1 MQKTNDRLYR
11 AAIYLRLSQE
21 DGDISVSDKNE
32 SNSISTQRD
41 LIHAYL
47 QKQPDIM
54 YVTEFCDDGYTG
66 TNFERPAFE
75 KMMTAVREKKVDCII
90 VKDLSRFGRDYIES
104 GKYIQKIFPMLG
116 VRFIAINDGY
126 DSADT
131 ENSTNDFVLPFKNLI
146 NDSYCRDI
154 SIKSR
159 TNLEVKRRNG
169 EFVNNFAVYG
179 YMRSPDDKHKLIV
192 DEEAAVVVRNIFN
205 WKQDGWNALQI
216 ANHLNKLHV
225 PSPMEYK
232 RKCGQNYRTGFK
244 TKTKAQWSAVAVLR
258 ILKNAVYTG
267 VLEQGKTTTPN
278 YKVKVRIY
286 KDESKWARVE
296 NAHEAIITPAQFE
309 LVQQVLEMDTCRAE
323 SNNEIYPF
331 SGMIYCAD
339 CQSPMLHRAA
349 TTSGK
354 KYHYYVCSGNKR
366 DKNSCTTHNIRC
378 DLVEAVVLATVQ
390 AHINLAIDID
400 DAMNQM
406 EALDWEQR
414 EVRKINAQ
422 ISAMELDVE
431 KHSRIKLELYEDL
444 KGGLISKEEY
454 RSFKEEYDLRIQS
467 IEQQISC
474 LASQRNAIEGGLTS
488 AQGWFAQ
495 FRQYENIEKLTRNT
509 IVSLIERVEVDD
521 NKDINVKFRHADQFA
536 AALEYL
542 ELQKQTQSKIT
553 TIKEADRYGKNIP
566 QTANSVAQSVSYCTD
581 KAL

>member
-1 MQKTNDRLYR
+1 MQKLNDKIYH

-47 QKQPDIM
+47 QKQADIL
-54 YVTEFCDDGYTG
+54 YETEFCDDGYTG
-66 TNFERPAFE
+66 TNFDRPGFND
-75 KMMTAVREKKVDCII
+75 MMKAVREKRVDCIV

-116 VRFIAINDGY
+116 IRFIAINDGY

-131 ENSTNDFVLPFKNLI
+131 GNQSNDFVLPFKNLI

-159 TNLEVKRRNG
+159 SNLEVKRRNG
-169 EFVNNFAVYG
+169 EFVNNFAVFG

-192 DEEAAVVVRNIFN
+192 DEEAAVIVRNIFN
-205 WKQDGWNALQI
+205 WKQEGWNAQQI
-216 ANHLNKLHV
+216 ANHLNKLHF

-232 RKCGQNYRTGFK
+232 KKCGQNFRTSFK
-244 TKTKAQWSAVAVLR
+244 TKTTAQWSAVAVLR
-258 ILKNAVYTG
+258 ILKNPVYTG

-278 YKVKVRIY
+278 YKVKTKVF

-309 LVQQVLEMDTCRAE
+309 LVQTVLGMDTCRAE
-323 SNNEIYPF
+323 NNDEIYPF

-349 TTSGK
+349 TSNGK
-354 KYHYYVCSGNKR
+354 KYHYYVCSGNKK
-366 DKNSCTTHNIRC
+366 DKNSCTTHNIKC
-378 DLVEAVVLATVQ
+378 DLVEDVVLATVQ
-390 AHINLAIDID
+390 AHISMAIDID
-400 DAMNQM
+400 NAMSQVDS
-406 EALDWEQR
+406 LDWEQR
-414 EVRKINAQ
+414 EVRKIDGQ
-422 ISAMELDVE
+422 IAAMELDVE
-431 KHSRIKLELYEDL
+431 KFSRIKLELYEDL

-454 RSFKEEYDLRIQS
+454 HSFKEDYDIRIQS
-467 IEQQISC
+467 IKQQISS
-474 LASQRNAIEGGLTS
+474 LVSQRNAIKGGLTS

-495 FRQYENIEKLTRNT
+495 FRKYENIEKLTRLA
-509 IVSLIERVEVDD
+509 IVSLIERVEIND
-521 NKDINVKFRHADQFA
+521 NKDIHVKFRHADQFA

-542 ELQKQTQSKIT
+542 EMRKRPQPKI
-553 TIKEADRYGKNIP
+553 IVMKEAGWNGKNIP
-566 QTANSVAQSVSYCTD
+566 QTAKNVAQSVVF
-581 KAL
+581 

>member
-1 MQKTNDRLYR
+1 MLKLNDKTYH

-41 LIHAYL
+41 LIQAFL
-47 QKQPDIM
+47 RKQADIL
-54 YVTEFCDDGYTG
+54 YETEFCDDGYTG
-66 TNFERPAFE
+66 TNFDRPGFTD
-75 KMMTAVREKKVDCII
+75 MMKAVREKRVDCII

-131 ENSTNDFVLPFKNLI
+131 ENQSNDFVLPFKNLI

-159 TNLEVKRRNG
+159 SNLEVKRRNG
-169 EFVNNFAVYG
+169 EFVGNFTVFG

-205 WKQDGWNALQI
+205 WKQEGWNAQQI
-216 ANHLNKLHV
+216 ANHLNKVHF

-232 RKCGQNYRTGFK
+232 KKCGHNYRTSFK
-244 TKTKAQWSAVAVLR
+244 TKTVAQWSAVAVLR
-258 ILKNAVYTG
+258 ILKNPVYTG

-278 YKVKVRIY
+278 YKVKTRIV

-309 LVQQVLEMDTCRAE
+309 LVQTVLGLDTCRAE
-323 SNNEIYPF
+323 GQDEIYPF

-339 CQSPMLHRAA
+339 CQSPMIHRTA
-349 TTSGK
+349 TASGK
-354 KYHYYVCSGNKR
+354 KYQYYMCSGNKR
-366 DKNSCTTHNIRC
+366 DKDSCTTHNIKC
-378 DLVEAVVLATVQ
+378 ELVEKVVLATVQ
-390 AHINLAIDID
+390 AHISMAIDID
-400 DAMNQM
+400 NAMKRV
-406 EALDWEQR
+406 EALDWEKR
-414 EVRKINAQ
+414 EIRKIDAQ

-431 KHSRIKLELYEDL
+431 KFNNIKMELYEDL
-444 KGGLISKEEY
+444 KSELITKEEY
-454 RSFKEEYDLRIQS
+454 HSFKNDYDIRIQS
-467 IEQQISC
+467 IRQQIAG
-474 LASQRNAIEGGLTS
+474 LVSQRNAVEGGLTS
-488 AQGWFAQ
+488 VQGWFAQ
-495 FRQYENIEKLTRNT
+495 FRKYENIEKLTRLT
-509 IVSLIERVEVDD
+509 IVSLIERVEINE
-521 NKDINVKFRHADQFA
+521 NKDIHVKFRHADQFN

-542 ELQKQTQSKIT
+542 QMQRTPQGEIILM
-553 TIKEADRYGKNIP
+553 KEAGWNGKNIP
-566 QTANSVAQSVSYCTD
+566 QTAKPVAQSAV
-581 KAL
+581 L

>member
-1 MQKTNDRLYR
+1 MLKLNDKTYH

-41 LIHAYL
+41 LIQAFL
-47 QKQPDIM
+47 RKQADIL
-54 YVTEFCDDGYTG
+54 YETEFCDDGYTG
-66 TNFERPAFE
+66 TNFDRPGFTD
-75 KMMTAVREKKVDCII
+75 MMKAVREKRVDCII

-131 ENSTNDFVLPFKNLI
+131 ENQSNDFVLPFKNLI

-159 TNLEVKRRNG
+159 SNLDVKRRNG
-169 EFVNNFAVYG
+169 EFVGNFAVFG

-205 WKQDGWNALQI
+205 WKQEGWNAQQI
-216 ANHLNKLHV
+216 ANHLNKLHF

-232 RKCGQNYRTGFK
+232 RKCGHNYRTSFK
-244 TKTKAQWSAVAVLR
+244 TKTVAQWSAVAVLR
-258 ILKNAVYTG
+258 ILKNPVYTG

-278 YKVKVRIY
+278 YKVKTRIV

-309 LVQQVLEMDTCRAE
+309 LVQTVLGIDTCRAE
-323 SNNEIYPF
+323 GQDEIYPF

-339 CQSPMLHRAA
+339 CQSPMIHRTA
-349 TTSGK
+349 TAGGK
-354 KYHYYVCSGNKR
+354 KYQYYMCSGNKR
-366 DKNSCTTHNIRC
+366 DKDSCTTHNIKC
-378 DLVEAVVLATVQ
+378 ELVEKVVLATVQ
-390 AHINLAIDID
+390 AHISMAIDID
-400 DAMNQM
+400 NAMKRV
-406 EALDWEQR
+406 EALDWEKR
-414 EVRKINAQ
+414 EIRKIDAQ

-431 KHSRIKLELYEDL
+431 KFNNIKMELYEDL
-444 KGGLISKEEY
+444 KSDLITKEEY
-454 RSFKEEYDLRIQS
+454 HSFKNDYDIRIQS
-467 IEQQISC
+467 IRQQIAG
-474 LASQRNAIEGGLTS
+474 LVSQRNAVEGGLTS
-488 AQGWFAQ
+488 VQGWFAQ
-495 FRQYENIEKLTRNT
+495 FRKYENIEKLTRLT
-509 IVSLIERVEVDD
+509 IVSLIERVEINE
-521 NKDINVKFRHADQFA
+521 NKDIHVKFRHTDQFT

-542 ELQKQTQSKIT
+542 QMQRTPQGEIILM
-553 TIKEADRYGKNIP
+553 KEAGWNGKNIP
-566 QTANSVAQSVSYCTD
+566 QTAKPAAQSVV
-581 KAL
+581 L

>member
-1 MQKTNDRLYR
+1 MQKLNDKIYH

-47 QKQPDIM
+47 QKQADIL
-54 YVTEFCDDGYTG
+54 YETEFCDDGYTG
-66 TNFERPAFE
+66 TNFDRPGFND
-75 KMMTAVREKKVDCII
+75 MMKAVREKRVDCIV

-116 VRFIAINDGY
+116 IRFIAINDGY

-131 ENSTNDFVLPFKNLI
+131 GNQSNDFVLPFKNLI

-159 TNLEVKRRNG
+159 SNLEVKRRNG
-169 EFVNNFAVYG
+169 EFVNNFAVFG

-192 DEEAAVVVRNIFN
+192 DEEAAVIVRNIFN
-205 WKQDGWNALQI
+205 WKQEGWNAQQI
-216 ANHLNKLHV
+216 ANHLNKLHF

-232 RKCGQNYRTGFK
+232 KKCGQNFRTSFK
-244 TKTKAQWSAVAVLR
+244 TKTTAEWSAVAVLR
-258 ILKNAVYTG
+258 ILKNPVYTG

-278 YKVKVRIY
+278 YKVKTKVV

-309 LVQQVLEMDTCRAE
+309 LVQVVLGMDTCRAE
-323 SNNEIYPF
+323 NNEEIYPF
-331 SGMIYCAD
+331 SGMIYCAE

-349 TTSGK
+349 TSNGK

-366 DKNSCTTHNIRC
+366 DKNSCTTHNIKC
-378 DLVEAVVLATVQ
+378 DLVEDVVLATVQ
-390 AHINLAIDID
+390 AHISMAIDID
-400 DAMNQM
+400 NAMSQVDS
-406 EALDWEQR
+406 LDWEQR
-414 EVRKINAQ
+414 EVRKIDGQ
-422 ISAMELDVE
+422 IAAMELDVE
-431 KHSRIKLELYEDL
+431 KFSRIKLELYEDL

-454 RSFKEEYDLRIQS
+454 HSFKEDYDIRIQS
-467 IEQQISC
+467 IKQQISN
-474 LASQRNAIEGGLTS
+474 LVSQRNAIKGGLTS

-495 FRQYENIEKLTRNT
+495 FRKYENIEKLTRLA
-509 IVSLIERVEVDD
+509 IVSLIERVEIND
-521 NKDINVKFRHADQFA
+521 NKDIHVKFRHADQFA

-542 ELQKQTQSKIT
+542 EMRKRPQPKI
-553 TIKEADRYGKNIP
+553 IVMKEAGWNGKNIP
-566 QTANSVAQSVSYCTD
+566 QTAKTVAQSVVF
-581 KAL
+581 

>member
-1 MQKTNDRLYR
+1 MQKLNDKIYH

-47 QKQPDIM
+47 QKQADIL
-54 YVTEFCDDGYTG
+54 YETEFCDDGYTG
-66 TNFERPAFE
+66 TNFDRPGFND
-75 KMMTAVREKKVDCII
+75 MMKAVREKRVDCIV

-116 VRFIAINDGY
+116 IRFIAINDGY

-131 ENSTNDFVLPFKNLI
+131 GNQSNDFVLPFKNLI

-159 TNLEVKRRNG
+159 SNLEVKRRNG
-169 EFVNNFAVYG
+169 EFVNNFAVFG

-192 DEEAAVVVRNIFN
+192 DEEAAVIVRNIFN
-205 WKQDGWNALQI
+205 WKQEGWNAQQI
-216 ANHLNKLHV
+216 ANHLNKLHF

-232 RKCGQNYRTGFK
+232 KKCGQNFRTSFK
-244 TKTKAQWSAVAVLR
+244 TKTTAEWSAVAVLR
-258 ILKNAVYTG
+258 ILKNPVYTG

-278 YKVKVRIY
+278 YKVKTKVV

-309 LVQQVLEMDTCRAE
+309 LVQTVLGMDTCRAE
-323 SNNEIYPF
+323 NNDEIYPF

-349 TTSGK
+349 TSGGK
-354 KYHYYVCSGNKR
+354 KYHYYVCSGNKK
-366 DKNSCTTHNIRC
+366 DKKSCTTHNIKC
-378 DLVEAVVLATVQ
+378 DLVEDVVLATVQ
-390 AHINLAIDID
+390 AHISMAIDID
-400 DAMNQM
+400 NAMSQVDS
-406 EALDWEQR
+406 LDWEQR

-431 KHSRIKLELYEDL
+431 KFSRIKLELYEDL

-454 RSFKEEYDLRIQS
+454 HSFKEDYDIRIQS
-467 IEQQISC
+467 IKQQISN
-474 LASQRNAIEGGLTS
+474 LVSQRNAIQGGLTS

-495 FRQYENIEKLTRNT
+495 FRKYENIEKLTRLA
-509 IVSLIERVEVDD
+509 IVSLIERVEIND
-521 NKDINVKFRHADQFA
+521 NKDIHVKFRHADQFA

-542 ELQKQTQSKIT
+542 EMRKRPQPKI
-553 TIKEADRYGKNIP
+553 IVMKEAGWNGKNIP
-566 QTANSVAQSVSYCTD
+566 QTAKNVAQSVIF
-581 KAL
+581 

>member
-1 MQKTNDRLYR
+1 MINLHNKTYH

-47 QKQPDIM
+47 QKQPDIE

-66 TNFERPAFE
+66 TNFDRPGFE
-75 KMMTAVREKKVDCII
+75 KMMAAVRQKEIDCIV

-116 VRFIAINDGY
+116 IRFIAINDHY

-131 ENSTNDFVLPFKNLI
+131 ENRSNDFVLPFKNLI

-169 EFVNNFAVYG
+169 EFVGNFAVYG
-179 YMRSPDDKHKLIV
+179 YMRSPDDRHKLIV
-192 DEEAAVVVRNIFN
+192 DEEAATIVRNIFN
-205 WKQDGWNALQI
+205 WKQEGWNAQQI

-232 RKCGQNYRTGFK
+232 KKCGQNFRTSFK
-244 TKTKAQWSAVAVLR
+244 TKTTAEWSAVAILR

-278 YKVKVRIY
+278 YKVKVRVY
-286 KDESKWARVE
+286 KDEAKWARVE
-296 NAHEAIITPAQFE
+296 NTHEAIITPAQFE
-309 LVQQVLEMDTCRAE
+309 LVQTVLGMDTCRAE
-323 SNNEIYPF
+323 NNDEIYPF

-339 CQSPMLHRAA
+339 CQNPMVHRTA
-349 TTSGK
+349 TSAGK

-366 DKNSCTTHNIRC
+366 DKNSCTTHNIKC
-378 DLVEAVVLATVQ
+378 DLVEEVVLATVQ
-390 AHINLAIDID
+390 AHINMAIDID
-400 DAMNQM
+400 NAMNQVD
-406 EALDWEQR
+406 ALDWEQR
-414 EVRKINAQ
+414 ELRKLGSQ
-422 ISAMELDVE
+422 IAALELDVE
-431 KHSRIKLELYEDL
+431 KYSRIKLELYEDL
-444 KGGLISKEEY
+444 KGGLIDKDEY
-454 RSFKEEYDLRIQS
+454 HSFKEDYDARIDS
-467 IEQQISC
+467 IKRQVSN
-474 LASQRNAIEGGLTS
+474 LVGQRNAINSGMTT

-495 FRQYENIEKLTRNT
+495 FRQYENIERLTRIA
-509 IVSLIERVEVDD
+509 IVSLIERVEIND
-521 NKDINVKFRHADQFA
+521 NKDIHVKFRHADQFA
-536 AALEYL
+536 AALDYL
-542 ELQKQTQSKIT
+542 AMRNKPQL
-553 TIKEADRYGKNIP
+553 TIISTKEAGWNGKNIP
-566 QTANSVAQSVSYCTD
+566 QTANTVAQSVSI
-581 KAL
+581 

>member
-1 MQKTNDRLYR
+1 MQKLNDKIYH

-47 QKQPDIM
+47 QKQADIL
-54 YVTEFCDDGYTG
+54 YETEFCDDGYTG
-66 TNFERPAFE
+66 TNFDRPGFND
-75 KMMTAVREKKVDCII
+75 MMKAVREKRVDCIV

-116 VRFIAINDGY
+116 IRFIAINDGY

-131 ENSTNDFVLPFKNLI
+131 ENQSNDFVLPFKNLI

-159 TNLEVKRRNG
+159 SNLEVKRRNG
-169 EFVNNFAVYG
+169 EFVNNFAVFG
-179 YMRSPDDKHKLIV
+179 YMRSPDDKHKLII
-192 DEEAAVVVRNIFN
+192 DEEAAVIVRNIFN
-205 WKQDGWNALQI
+205 WKQEGWNAQQI
-216 ANHLNKLHV
+216 ANHLNKLHF

-232 RKCGQNYRTGFK
+232 KKCGQNFRTSFK
-244 TKTKAQWSAVAVLR
+244 TKTTAEWSAVAVLR
-258 ILKNAVYTG
+258 ILKNPVYTG

-278 YKVKVRIY
+278 YKVKTKVV

-309 LVQQVLEMDTCRAE
+309 LVQTVLGMDTCRAE
-323 SNNEIYPF
+323 NNDEIYPF

-349 TTSGK
+349 TSNGK
-354 KYHYYVCSGNKR
+354 KYHYYVCSGNKK
-366 DKNSCTTHNIRC
+366 DKNSCTTHNIKC
-378 DLVEAVVLATVQ
+378 DLVEDVVLATVQ
-390 AHINLAIDID
+390 AHISMAIDID
-400 DAMNQM
+400 NAMSQVDS
-406 EALDWEQR
+406 LDWEQR
-414 EVRKINAQ
+414 EVRKIDGQ
-422 ISAMELDVE
+422 IAAMELDVE
-431 KHSRIKLELYEDL
+431 KFSRIKLELYEDL

-454 RSFKEEYDLRIQS
+454 HSFKEDYDIRIQS
-467 IEQQISC
+467 IKQQISS
-474 LASQRNAIEGGLTS
+474 LVSQRNAIKGGLTS

-495 FRQYENIEKLTRNT
+495 FRKYENIEKLTRLA
-509 IVSLIERVEVDD
+509 IVSLIERVEIND
-521 NKDINVKFRHADQFA
+521 NKDIHVKFRHADQFA

-542 ELQKQTQSKIT
+542 EMRKRPQPKI
-553 TIKEADRYGKNIP
+553 IVMKEAGWNGKNIP
-566 QTANSVAQSVSYCTD
+566 QTAKTVAQSVVF
-581 KAL
+581 

>member
-1 MQKTNDRLYR
+1 MLKLNDKTYH

-41 LIHAYL
+41 LIQAFL
-47 QKQPDIM
+47 RKQADIL
-54 YVTEFCDDGYTG
+54 YEAEFCDDGYTG
-66 TNFERPAFE
+66 TNFDRPGFTD
-75 KMMTAVREKKVDCII
+75 MMKAVREKRVDCII

-131 ENSTNDFVLPFKNLI
+131 ENQSNDFVLPFKNLI

-159 TNLEVKRRNG
+159 SNLEVKRRNG
-169 EFVNNFAVYG
+169 EFVGNFTVFG

-205 WKQDGWNALQI
+205 WKQEGWNAQQI
-216 ANHLNKLHV
+216 ANHLNKLHF

-232 RKCGQNYRTGFK
+232 RKCGHNYRTSFK
-244 TKTKAQWSAVAVLR
+244 TKTVAQWSAVAVLR
-258 ILKNAVYTG
+258 ILKNPVYTG

-278 YKVKVRIY
+278 YKVKTRIV

-309 LVQQVLEMDTCRAE
+309 LVQTVLGLDTCRAE
-323 SNNEIYPF
+323 GQDEIYPF

-339 CQSPMLHRAA
+339 CQSPMIHRTA
-349 TTSGK
+349 TSGGK
-354 KYHYYVCSGNKR
+354 KYQYYMCSGNKR
-366 DKNSCTTHNIRC
+366 TKDSCTTHNIKC
-378 DLVEAVVLATVQ
+378 ELVEKVVLATVQ
-390 AHINLAIDID
+390 AHISMAIDID
-400 DAMNQM
+400 NAMKRV
-406 EALDWEQR
+406 EALDWEKR
-414 EVRKINAQ
+414 EIRKIDAQ

-431 KHSRIKLELYEDL
+431 KFNNIKMELYEDL
-444 KGGLISKEEY
+444 KSDLITKDEY
-454 RSFKEEYDLRIQS
+454 HSFKNDYDIRIQS
-467 IEQQISC
+467 IRQQIAG
-474 LASQRNAIEGGLTS
+474 LVSQRNAVEGGLTS
-488 AQGWFAQ
+488 VQGWFAQ
-495 FRQYENIEKLTRNT
+495 FRKYENIEKLTRLT
-509 IVSLIERVEVDD
+509 IVSLIERVEINE
-521 NKDINVKFRHADQFA
+521 NKDIHVKFRHADQFT

-542 ELQKQTQSKIT
+542 QMQRTPQGEIILM
-553 TIKEADRYGKNIP
+553 KEAGWNGKNIP
-566 QTANSVAQSVSYCTD
+566 QTAKPVAQSVV
-581 KAL
+581 L

>member
-1 MQKTNDRLYR
+1 MQKLNDKIYH

-41 LIHAYL
+41 LIHAFM
-47 QKQPDIM
+47 QKQPDIL
-54 YVTEFCDDGYTG
+54 YETEFCDDGYTG
-66 TNFERPAFE
+66 TNFDRPGFNN
-75 KMMTAVREKKVDCII
+75 MMTAVREKRVDCII

-116 VRFIAINDGY
+116 IRFIAINDGY

-131 ENSTNDFVLPFKNLI
+131 GNGSNDFVLPFKNLI

-169 EFVNNFAVYG
+169 EFVSNFAVYG
-179 YMRSPDDKHKLIV
+179 YMRSPDDKHKLVV
-192 DEEAAVVVRNIFN
+192 DEEAAATVRNIFN
-205 WKQDGWNALQI
+205 WKQEGWNAQQI
-216 ANHLNKLHV
+216 ANHLNKLHI

-232 RKCGQNYRTGFK
+232 KKCGQNFRTSFK
-244 TKTKAQWSAVAVLR
+244 TKTTAQWSAVAVLR

-278 YKVKVRIY
+278 YKVKTRFV

-296 NAHEAIITPAQFE
+296 NAHEAIISPAQFE
-309 LVQQVLEMDTCRAE
+309 LVQTILGMDTCRAE
-323 SNNEIYPF
+323 NNDEIYPF

-339 CQSPMLHRAA
+339 CQSPLVHRAA
-349 TTSGK
+349 TSNGK

-366 DKNSCTTHNIRC
+366 DKNSCTTHNIKC
-378 DLVEAVVLATVQ
+378 DLVEEVVLATVQ
-390 AHINLAIDID
+390 AHISMAIDID
-400 DAMNQM
+400 NAMSQVNS
-406 EALDWEQR
+406 LDWEQR

-422 ISAMELDVE
+422 LAALELDIE
-431 KHSRIKLELYEDL
+431 KFSRIKMELYEDL
-444 KGGLISKEEY
+444 KSGLITKDEY
-454 RSFKEEYDLRIQS
+454 HSFKEDYDARIENIKLQVS
-467 IEQQISC
+467 NLISR
-474 LASQRNAIEGGLTS
+474 RNAIQGGLTS

-495 FRQYENIEKLTRNT
+495 FRKYENIDKLTRNT
-509 IVSLIERVEVDD
+509 IVSLIERVEIND
-521 NKDINVKFRHADQFA
+521 NKDIHVKFRHADQFA

-542 ELQKQTQSKIT
+542 EMQKKPQLTIIS
-553 TIKEADRYGKNIP
+553 IKEAGWNGKNIP
-566 QTANSVAQSVSYCTD
+566 QTAKTVAQSVV
-581 KAL
+581 L

>member
-1 MQKTNDRLYR
+1 MQKLNDKIYH

-47 QKQPDIM
+47 QKQADIL
-54 YVTEFCDDGYTG
+54 YETEFCDDGYTG
-66 TNFERPAFE
+66 TNFDRPGFND
-75 KMMTAVREKKVDCII
+75 MMKAVREKRVDCIV

-116 VRFIAINDGY
+116 IRFIAINDGY

-131 ENSTNDFVLPFKNLI
+131 GNQSNDFVLPFKNLI

-159 TNLEVKRRNG
+159 SNLEVKRRNG
-169 EFVNNFAVYG
+169 EFVNNFAVFG

-192 DEEAAVVVRNIFN
+192 DEEAAVIVRNIFN
-205 WKQDGWNALQI
+205 WKQEGWNAQQI
-216 ANHLNKLHV
+216 ANHLNKLHF

-232 RKCGQNYRTGFK
+232 KKCGQNFRTSFK
-244 TKTKAQWSAVAVLR
+244 TKTTAQWSAVAVLR
-258 ILKNAVYTG
+258 ILKNPVYTG

-278 YKVKVRIY
+278 YKVKTKVV

-309 LVQQVLEMDTCRAE
+309 LVQTVLGMDTCRAE
-323 SNNEIYPF
+323 NNDEIYPF
-331 SGMIYCAD
+331 SGMIYCAE

-349 TTSGK
+349 TSNGK

-366 DKNSCTTHNIRC
+366 DKNSCTTHNIKC
-378 DLVEAVVLATVQ
+378 DLVEDVVLATVQ
-390 AHINLAIDID
+390 AHISMAIDID
-400 DAMNQM
+400 NAMSQVDS
-406 EALDWEQR
+406 LDWEQR

-431 KHSRIKLELYEDL
+431 KFSRIKLELYEDL

-454 RSFKEEYDLRIQS
+454 YSFKEDYDVRINS
-467 IEQQISC
+467 IKQQISN
-474 LASQRNAIEGGLTS
+474 LVSQRNAIEGGLTS

-495 FRQYENIEKLTRNT
+495 FRKYENIEKLTRLA
-509 IVSLIERVEVDD
+509 IVSLIERVEIND
-521 NKDINVKFRHADQFA
+521 NKDIHVKFRHADQFA

-542 ELQKQTQSKIT
+542 EMRKRPQPKI
-553 TIKEADRYGKNIP
+553 IVMKEAGWNGKNIP
-566 QTANSVAQSVSYCTD
+566 QTAKNVAQSVIF
-581 KAL
+581 

>member
-1 MQKTNDRLYR
+1 MQKLNDKIYH

-47 QKQPDIM
+47 QKQADIL
-54 YVTEFCDDGYTG
+54 YETEFCDDGYTG
-66 TNFERPAFE
+66 TNFDRPGFND
-75 KMMTAVREKKVDCII
+75 MMKAVREKRVDCIV

-116 VRFIAINDGY
+116 IRFIAINDGY

-131 ENSTNDFVLPFKNLI
+131 GNQSNDFVLPFKNLI

-159 TNLEVKRRNG
+159 SNLEVKRRNG
-169 EFVNNFAVYG
+169 EFVNNFAVFG
-179 YMRSPDDKHKLIV
+179 YMRSPDDKHKLII
-192 DEEAAVVVRNIFN
+192 DEEAAVIVRNIFN
-205 WKQDGWNALQI
+205 WKQEGWNAQQI
-216 ANHLNKLHV
+216 ANHLNKLHF

-232 RKCGQNYRTGFK
+232 KKCGQNFRTSFK
-244 TKTKAQWSAVAVLR
+244 TKTTAEWSAVAVLR
-258 ILKNAVYTG
+258 ILKNPVYTG

-278 YKVKVRIY
+278 YKVKTKVV

-309 LVQQVLEMDTCRAE
+309 LVQTVLGMDTCRAE
-323 SNNEIYPF
+323 NNDEIYPF
-331 SGMIYCAD
+331 SGMIYCAE

-349 TTSGK
+349 TSNGK

-366 DKNSCTTHNIRC
+366 DKNSCTTHNIKC
-378 DLVEAVVLATVQ
+378 DLVEDVVLATVQ
-390 AHINLAIDID
+390 AHISMAIDID
-400 DAMNQM
+400 NAMSQVDS
-406 EALDWEQR
+406 LDWEQR

-431 KHSRIKLELYEDL
+431 KFSRIKLELYEDL

-454 RSFKEEYDLRIQS
+454 YSFKEDYDVRINS
-467 IEQQISC
+467 IKQQISN
-474 LASQRNAIEGGLTS
+474 LVSQRNAIEGGLTS

-495 FRQYENIEKLTRNT
+495 FRKYENIEKLTRLA
-509 IVSLIERVEVDD
+509 IVSLIERVEIND
-521 NKDINVKFRHADQFA
+521 NKDIHVKFRHADQFA

-542 ELQKQTQSKIT
+542 EMRKRPQPKI
-553 TIKEADRYGKNIP
+553 IVMKEAGWNGKNIP
-566 QTANSVAQSVSYCTD
+566 QTAKNVAQSVIF
-581 KAL
+581 

>member
-1 MQKTNDRLYR
+1 MLKLNDKTYH

-41 LIHAYL
+41 LIQAFL
-47 QKQPDIM
+47 RKQADIL
-54 YVTEFCDDGYTG
+54 YETEFCDDGYTG
-66 TNFERPAFE
+66 TNFDRPGFTD
-75 KMMTAVREKKVDCII
+75 MMKAVREKRVDCII

-131 ENSTNDFVLPFKNLI
+131 ENQSNDFVLPFKNLI

-159 TNLEVKRRNG
+159 SNLEVKRRNG
-169 EFVNNFAVYG
+169 EFVGNFTVFG

-205 WKQDGWNALQI
+205 WKQEGWNAQQI
-216 ANHLNKLHV
+216 ANHLNKLHF

-232 RKCGQNYRTGFK
+232 RKCGHNYRTSFK
-244 TKTKAQWSAVAVLR
+244 TKTVAQWSAVAVLR
-258 ILKNAVYTG
+258 ILKNPVYTG

-278 YKVKVRIY
+278 YKVKTRIV

-309 LVQQVLEMDTCRAE
+309 LVQTVLGLDTCRAE
-323 SNNEIYPF
+323 GQDEIYPF

-339 CQSPMLHRAA
+339 CQSPMIHRTA
-349 TTSGK
+349 TSSGK
-354 KYHYYVCSGNKR
+354 KYQYYMCSGNKR
-366 DKNSCTTHNIRC
+366 DKDSCTTHNIKC
-378 DLVEAVVLATVQ
+378 ELVEKVVLATVQ
-390 AHINLAIDID
+390 AHISMAIDID
-400 DAMNQM
+400 NAMKRV
-406 EALDWEQR
+406 EALDWEKR
-414 EVRKINAQ
+414 EIRKIDAQ

-431 KHSRIKLELYEDL
+431 KFNNIKMELYEDL
-444 KGGLISKEEY
+444 KSDLITKDEY
-454 RSFKEEYDLRIQS
+454 HSFKNDYDIRIQS
-467 IEQQISC
+467 IRQQIAG
-474 LASQRNAIEGGLTS
+474 LVSQRNAVEGGLTS
-488 AQGWFAQ
+488 VQGWFAQ
-495 FRQYENIEKLTRNT
+495 FRKYENIEKLTRLT
-509 IVSLIERVEVDD
+509 IVSLIERVEINE
-521 NKDINVKFRHADQFA
+521 NKDIHVKFRHADQFT

-542 ELQKQTQSKIT
+542 QMQRTPQGEIILM
-553 TIKEADRYGKNIP
+553 KEAGWNGKNIP
-566 QTANSVAQSVSYCTD
+566 QTAKPVAQSVV
-581 KAL
+581 L

>member
-1 MQKTNDRLYR
+1 MLKLNDKTYH

-41 LIHAYL
+41 LIQAFL
-47 QKQPDIM
+47 RKQADIL
-54 YVTEFCDDGYTG
+54 YETEFCDDGYTG
-66 TNFERPAFE
+66 TNFDRPGFTD
-75 KMMTAVREKKVDCII
+75 MMKAVREKRVDCII

-131 ENSTNDFVLPFKNLI
+131 ENQSNDFVLPFKNLI

-159 TNLEVKRRNG
+159 SNLEVKRRNG
-169 EFVNNFAVYG
+169 EFVGNFTVFG

-205 WKQDGWNALQI
+205 WKQEGWNAQQI
-216 ANHLNKLHV
+216 ANHLNKLHF

-232 RKCGQNYRTGFK
+232 RKCGHNYRTSFK
-244 TKTKAQWSAVAVLR
+244 TKTVAQWSAVAVLR
-258 ILKNAVYTG
+258 ILKNPVYTG

-278 YKVKVRIY
+278 YKVKTRIV

-309 LVQQVLEMDTCRAE
+309 LVQTVLGLDTCRAE
-323 SNNEIYPF
+323 GQDEIYPF

-339 CQSPMLHRAA
+339 CQSPMIHRTA
-349 TTSGK
+349 TSSGK
-354 KYHYYVCSGNKR
+354 KYQYYMCSGNKR
-366 DKNSCTTHNIRC
+366 DKDSCTTHNIKC
-378 DLVEAVVLATVQ
+378 ELVEKVVLATVQ
-390 AHINLAIDID
+390 AHISMAIDID
-400 DAMNQM
+400 NAMKRV
-406 EALDWEQR
+406 EALDWEKR
-414 EVRKINAQ
+414 EIRKIDAQ

-431 KHSRIKLELYEDL
+431 KFNNIKMELYEDL
-444 KGGLISKEEY
+444 KSDLITKDEY
-454 RSFKEEYDLRIQS
+454 HSFKNDYDIRIQS
-467 IEQQISC
+467 IRQQIAG
-474 LASQRNAIEGGLTS
+474 LVSQRNAVEGGLTS
-488 AQGWFAQ
+488 VQGWFAQ
-495 FRQYENIEKLTRNT
+495 FRKYENIEKLTRLT
-509 IVSLIERVEVDD
+509 IVSLLERVEINE
-521 NKDINVKFRHADQFA
+521 NKDIHVKFRHADQFT

-542 ELQKQTQSKIT
+542 QMQRTPQGEIILM
-553 TIKEADRYGKNIP
+553 KEAGWNGKNIP
-566 QTANSVAQSVSYCTD
+566 QTAKPVAQSVVH
-581 KAL
+581 

>member
-1 MQKTNDRLYR
+1 MQKLNDKIYH

-47 QKQPDIM
+47 QKQADIL
-54 YVTEFCDDGYTG
+54 YETEFCDDGYTG
-66 TNFERPAFE
+66 TNFDRPGFND
-75 KMMTAVREKKVDCII
+75 MMKAVREKRVDCIV

-116 VRFIAINDGY
+116 IRFIAINDGY

-131 ENSTNDFVLPFKNLI
+131 GNQSNDFVLPFKNLI

-159 TNLEVKRRNG
+159 SNLEVKRRNG
-169 EFVNNFAVYG
+169 EFVNNFAVFG

-192 DEEAAVVVRNIFN
+192 DEEAAVIVRNIFN
-205 WKQDGWNALQI
+205 WKQEGWNAQQI
-216 ANHLNKLHV
+216 ANHLNKLHF

-232 RKCGQNYRTGFK
+232 KKCGQNFRTSFK
-244 TKTKAQWSAVAVLR
+244 TKTTAEWSAVAVLR
-258 ILKNAVYTG
+258 ILKNPVYTG

-278 YKVKVRIY
+278 YKVKTKVV

-309 LVQQVLEMDTCRAE
+309 LVQTVLGMDTCRAE
-323 SNNEIYPF
+323 NNDEIYPF
-331 SGMIYCAD
+331 SGMIYCAE

-349 TTSGK
+349 TSNGK

-366 DKNSCTTHNIRC
+366 DKNSCTTHNIKC
-378 DLVEAVVLATVQ
+378 DLVEDVVLATVQ
-390 AHINLAIDID
+390 AHISMAIDID
-400 DAMNQM
+400 NAMSQVDS
-406 EALDWEQR
+406 LDWEQR

-431 KHSRIKLELYEDL
+431 KFSRIKLELYEDL

-454 RSFKEEYDLRIQS
+454 YSFKEDYDVRINS
-467 IEQQISC
+467 IKQQISN
-474 LASQRNAIEGGLTS
+474 LVSQHNAIEGGLTS

-495 FRQYENIEKLTRNT
+495 FRKYENIEKLTRLA
-509 IVSLIERVEVDD
+509 IVSLIERVEIND
-521 NKDINVKFRHADQFA
+521 NKDIHVKFRHADQFA

-542 ELQKQTQSKIT
+542 EMRKRPQPKI
-553 TIKEADRYGKNIP
+553 IVMKEAGWNGKNIP
-566 QTANSVAQSVSYCTD
+566 QTAKNVAQSVIF
-581 KAL
+581 

>member
-1 MQKTNDRLYR
+1 MQKLNDKTYH

-47 QKQPDIM
+47 QKQPDIE

-66 TNFERPAFE
+66 TNFDRPGFE
-75 KMMTAVREKKVDCII
+75 KMMSAVRQKEIDCIV

-116 VRFIAINDGY
+116 IRFIAINDHY

-131 ENSTNDFVLPFKNLI
+131 ENRSNDFVLPFKNLI

-169 EFVNNFAVYG
+169 EFVGNFAVYG
-179 YMRSPDDKHKLIV
+179 YMRSPDDRHKLIV
-192 DEEAAVVVRNIFN
+192 DEEAAAIVRNIFN
-205 WKQDGWNALQI
+205 WKQEGWNAQQI

-232 RKCGQNYRTGFK
+232 KKCGQNFRTSFK
-244 TKTKAQWSAVAVLR
+244 TKTTAEWSAVAILR

-278 YKVKVRIY
+278 YKVKVRVY
-286 KDESKWARVE
+286 KDEAKWARVE

-309 LVQQVLEMDTCRAE
+309 LVQTVLGMDTCRAE
-323 SNNEIYPF
+323 NNEEIYPF

-339 CQSPMLHRAA
+339 CQSPMVHRTA
-349 TTSGK
+349 TSAGK

-366 DKNSCTTHNIRC
+366 DKNSCTTHNIKC
-378 DLVEAVVLATVQ
+378 DLVEEVVLATVQ
-390 AHINLAIDID
+390 AHINMAIDID
-400 DAMNQM
+400 NAMSQVD
-406 EALDWEQR
+406 ALDWEQR
-414 EVRKINAQ
+414 ELRKINGQ
-422 ISAMELDVE
+422 IAALELDVE
-431 KHSRIKLELYEDL
+431 KYSRIKLELYEDL
-444 KGGLISKEEY
+444 KGGLIDKNEY
-454 RSFKEEYDLRIQS
+454 HSFKEDYDARIESVKWQVS
-467 IEQQISC
+467 D
-474 LASQRNAIEGGLTS
+474 LVGQRNAINNGMTS

-495 FRQYENIEKLTRNT
+495 FRQYENIEKLTRIA
-509 IVSLIERVEVDD
+509 IVSLIERVEIND
-521 NKDINVKFRHADQFA
+521 NKDIHVKFRHADQFA

-542 ELQKQTQSKIT
+542 SMRRKPQL
-553 TIKEADRYGKNIP
+553 TILTMKEADWNGKNIS
-566 QTANSVAQSVSYCTD
+566 QTANAIAQSV
-581 KAL
+581 

>member
-1 MQKTNDRLYR
+1 MLKLNDKTYH

-41 LIHAYL
+41 LIQAFIR
-47 QKQPDIM
+47 KQADIL
-54 YVTEFCDDGYTG
+54 YETEFCDDGYTG
-66 TNFERPAFE
+66 TNFDRPGFTD
-75 KMMTAVREKKVDCII
+75 MMKAVREKRVDCII

-131 ENSTNDFVLPFKNLI
+131 ENQSNDFVLPFKNLI

-159 TNLEVKRRNG
+159 SNLDVKRRNG
-169 EFVNNFAVYG
+169 EFVGNFAVFG

-205 WKQDGWNALQI
+205 WKQEGWNAQQI
-216 ANHLNKLHV
+216 ANHLNKLHF

-232 RKCGQNYRTGFK
+232 RKCGHNYRTSFK
-244 TKTKAQWSAVAVLR
+244 TKTVAQWSAVAVLR
-258 ILKNAVYTG
+258 ILKNPVYTG

-278 YKVKVRIY
+278 YKVKTRIV

-309 LVQQVLEMDTCRAE
+309 LIQTVLGLDTCRAE
-323 SNNEIYPF
+323 GQDEIYPF

-339 CQSPMLHRAA
+339 CQSPMIHRTA
-349 TTSGK
+349 TSSGK
-354 KYHYYVCSGNKR
+354 KYQYYMCSGNKR
-366 DKNSCTTHNIRC
+366 DKDSCTTHNIKC
-378 DLVEAVVLATVQ
+378 ELVEKVVLATVQ
-390 AHINLAIDID
+390 AHISMAIDID
-400 DAMNQM
+400 NAMKRV
-406 EALDWEQR
+406 EALDWEKR
-414 EVRKINAQ
+414 EIRKIDAQ

-431 KHSRIKLELYEDL
+431 KFNNIKMELYEDL
-444 KGGLISKEEY
+444 KSDLITKEEY
-454 RSFKEEYDLRIQS
+454 HSFKNDYDIRIQS
-467 IEQQISC
+467 IRQQIAG
-474 LASQRNAIEGGLTS
+474 LVSQRNAVEGGLTS
-488 AQGWFAQ
+488 VQGWFAQ
-495 FRQYENIEKLTRNT
+495 FRKYENIEKLTRLT
-509 IVSLIERVEVDD
+509 IVSLIERVEINE
-521 NKDINVKFRHADQFA
+521 NKDIHVKFRHADQFT

-542 ELQKQTQSKIT
+542 QTQRMPQGAI
-553 TIKEADRYGKNIP
+553 ILMKEAGWNGKNIP
-566 QTANSVAQSVSYCTD
+566 QTAKPVAQSVV
-581 KAL
+581 L

>member
-1 MQKTNDRLYR
+1 MLKLNDKTYH

-41 LIHAYL
+41 LIQAFL
-47 QKQPDIM
+47 RKQADIL
-54 YVTEFCDDGYTG
+54 YEAEFCDDGYTG
-66 TNFERPAFE
+66 TNFDRPGFTD
-75 KMMTAVREKKVDCII
+75 MMKAVREKRVDCII

-131 ENSTNDFVLPFKNLI
+131 ENQSNDFVLPFKNLI

-159 TNLEVKRRNG
+159 SNLEVKRRNG
-169 EFVNNFAVYG
+169 EFVGNFAVFG

-205 WKQDGWNALQI
+205 WKQEGWNAQQI
-216 ANHLNKLHV
+216 ANHLNKLHF

-232 RKCGQNYRTGFK
+232 RKCGHSYRTSFK
-244 TKTKAQWSAVAVLR
+244 TKTVALWSAVAVLR
-258 ILKNAVYTG
+258 ILKNPVYTG

-278 YKVKVRIY
+278 YKVKTRIV

-309 LVQQVLEMDTCRAE
+309 LIQTVLGIDTCRAE
-323 SNNEIYPF
+323 GQDEIYPF

-339 CQSPMLHRAA
+339 CQSPMIHRTA
-349 TTSGK
+349 TAGGK
-354 KYHYYVCSGNKR
+354 KYQYYMCSGNKR
-366 DKNSCTTHNIRC
+366 DKDSCTTHNIKC
-378 DLVEAVVLATVQ
+378 ELVEKVVLATVQ
-390 AHINLAIDID
+390 AHISMAIDID
-400 DAMNQM
+400 NAMKRV
-406 EALDWEQR
+406 EALDWEKR
-414 EVRKINAQ
+414 EIRKIDAQ

-431 KHSRIKLELYEDL
+431 KFNNIKMELYEDL
-444 KGGLISKEEY
+444 KSDLITKEEY
-454 RSFKEEYDLRIQS
+454 HSFKNDYDIRIQS
-467 IEQQISC
+467 IRQQIAG
-474 LASQRNAIEGGLTS
+474 LVSQRNAVEGGLTS

-495 FRQYENIEKLTRNT
+495 FRKYENIEKLTRLT
-509 IVSLIERVEVDD
+509 IVSLIERVEINE
-521 NKDINVKFRHADQFA
+521 NKDIHVKFRHTDQFT

-542 ELQKQTQSKIT
+542 QMQRTPQGEIILM
-553 TIKEADRYGKNIP
+553 KEAGWNGKNIP
-566 QTANSVAQSVSYCTD
+566 QTAKPVAQSVV
-581 KAL
+581 L

>member
-1 MQKTNDRLYR
+1 MLKLNDKTYH

-41 LIHAYL
+41 LIQAFL
-47 QKQPDIM
+47 RKQADIL
-54 YVTEFCDDGYTG
+54 YETEFCDDGYTG
-66 TNFERPAFE
+66 TNFDRPGFTD
-75 KMMTAVREKKVDCII
+75 MMKAVREKRVDCII

-131 ENSTNDFVLPFKNLI
+131 ENQSNDFVLPFKNLI

-159 TNLEVKRRNG
+159 SNLDVKRRNG
-169 EFVNNFAVYG
+169 EFVGNFAVFG

-205 WKQDGWNALQI
+205 WKQEGWNAQQI
-216 ANHLNKLHV
+216 ANHLNKLHF

-232 RKCGQNYRTGFK
+232 RKCGHNYRTSFK
-244 TKTKAQWSAVAVLR
+244 TKTVAQWSAVAVLR
-258 ILKNAVYTG
+258 ILKNPVYTG

-278 YKVKVRIY
+278 YKVKTRIV

-309 LVQQVLEMDTCRAE
+309 LVQTVLGLDTCRAE
-323 SNNEIYPF
+323 GQDEIYPF

-339 CQSPMLHRAA
+339 CQSPMIHRTA
-349 TTSGK
+349 TAGGK
-354 KYHYYVCSGNKR
+354 KYQYYMCSGNKR
-366 DKNSCTTHNIRC
+366 DKDSCTTHNIKC
-378 DLVEAVVLATVQ
+378 ELVEKVVLATVQ
-390 AHINLAIDID
+390 AHISMAIDID
-400 DAMNQM
+400 NAMKRV
-406 EALDWEQR
+406 EALDWEKR
-414 EVRKINAQ
+414 EIRKIDAQ

-431 KHSRIKLELYEDL
+431 KFNNIKMELYEDL
-444 KGGLISKEEY
+444 KSDLITKAEY
-454 RSFKEEYDLRIQS
+454 HSFKNDYDIRIQS
-467 IEQQISC
+467 IRQQIAG
-474 LASQRNAIEGGLTS
+474 LVSQRNAVEGGLTS
-488 AQGWFAQ
+488 VQGWFAQ
-495 FRQYENIEKLTRNT
+495 FRKYENIEKLTRLT
-509 IVSLIERVEVDD
+509 IVSLIERVEINE
-521 NKDINVKFRHADQFA
+521 NKDIHVKFRHADQFT

-542 ELQKQTQSKIT
+542 QMQRTPQGEIILM
-553 TIKEADRYGKNIP
+553 KEAGWNGKNIP
-566 QTANSVAQSVSYCTD
+566 QTAKPVAQSVV
-581 KAL
+581 L

>member
-1 MQKTNDRLYR
+1 MQKLNDRLYR

-41 LIHAYL
+41 LIQGYI
-47 QKQPDIM
+47 QKQSDIM

-66 TNFERPAFE
+66 TNFDRPGFE
-75 KMMTAVREKKVDCII
+75 NMMTAVREKRVDCIV

-131 ENSTNDFVLPFKNLI
+131 GNQSNDFVLPFKNLI

-179 YMRSPDDKHKLIV
+179 YKRSPDDKHKLIV
-192 DEEAAVVVRNIFN
+192 DEEAAKIVRNIFN
-205 WKQDGWNALQI
+205 WKQEGWNAQRI
-216 ANHLNKLHV
+216 ANHLNKLRV

-232 RKCGQNYRTGFK
+232 KKCGQNYRTSFK
-244 TKTKAQWSAVAVLR
+244 TKTTAQWSAVAVLR

-278 YKVKVRIY
+278 YKVKMRVA

-296 NAHEAIITPAQFE
+296 NAHEAIITPTQFE
-309 LVQQVLEMDTCRAE
+309 LIQLCLGMDTCTADGCE
-323 SNNEIYPF
+323 EIYPF

-339 CQSPMLHRAA
+339 CQSPMIHRAA
-349 TTSGK
+349 TSNGK

-366 DKNSCTTHNIRC
+366 DKDSCTTHNIKC
-378 DLVEAVVLATVQ
+378 DLVEEVILATVQ
-390 AHINLAIDID
+390 AHINMAIDID
-400 DAMNQM
+400 NAMTQM
-406 EALDWEQR
+406 ETLDWEKR

-422 ISAMELDVE
+422 IEAMETEIE
-431 KHSRIKLELYEDL
+431 KYTTLKLSLYEDL
-444 KGGLISKEEY
+444 KQALISKEEY
-454 RSFKEEYDLRIQS
+454 FSFKSDYDERIDS
-467 IEQQISC
+467 VKVQINR
-474 LASQRNAIEGGLTS
+474 LVGQRNAVENGLTDT
-488 AQGWFAQ
+488 QGWFAQ
-495 FRQYENIEKLTRNT
+495 FRKYENIDKLTRNT
-509 IVSLIERVEVDD
+509 IVSLIERVE
-521 NKDINVKFRHADQFA
+521 INDKKEIHVRFRHADQFA

-542 ELQKQTQSKIT
+542 EMQKQMQSKC
-553 TIKEADRYGKNIP
+553 TIISMKEVGWNGKNIP
-566 QTANSVAQSVSYCTD
+566 QTAKTVAQSISY
-581 KAL
+581 

>member
-1 MQKTNDRLYR
+1 MLKLNDKTYH

-41 LIHAYL
+41 LIQAFL
-47 QKQPDIM
+47 RKQADIL
-54 YVTEFCDDGYTG
+54 YETEFCDDGYTG
-66 TNFERPAFE
+66 TNFDRPGFTD
-75 KMMTAVREKKVDCII
+75 MMKAVREKRVDCII

-131 ENSTNDFVLPFKNLI
+131 ENQSNDFVLPFKNLI

-159 TNLEVKRRNG
+159 SNLEVKRRNG
-169 EFVNNFAVYG
+169 EFVGNFTVFG

-205 WKQDGWNALQI
+205 WKQEGWNAQQI
-216 ANHLNKLHV
+216 ANHLNKLHF

-232 RKCGQNYRTGFK
+232 RKCGHNYRTSFK
-244 TKTKAQWSAVAVLR
+244 TKTVAQWSAVAVLR
-258 ILKNAVYTG
+258 ILKNPVYTG

-278 YKVKVRIY
+278 YKVKTRII

-309 LVQQVLEMDTCRAE
+309 LVQTVLGLDTCRAE
-323 SNNEIYPF
+323 GQDEIYPF

-339 CQSPMLHRAA
+339 CQSPMIHRTA
-349 TTSGK
+349 TSSGK
-354 KYHYYVCSGNKR
+354 KYQYYMCSGNKR
-366 DKNSCTTHNIRC
+366 DKDSCTTHNIKC
-378 DLVEAVVLATVQ
+378 ELVEKVVLATVQ
-390 AHINLAIDID
+390 AHISMAIDID
-400 DAMNQM
+400 NAMKRV
-406 EALDWEQR
+406 EALDWEKR
-414 EVRKINAQ
+414 EIRKIDAQ

-431 KHSRIKLELYEDL
+431 KFNNIKMELYEDL
-444 KGGLISKEEY
+444 KSDLITKEEY
-454 RSFKEEYDLRIQS
+454 HSFKNDYDIRIQS
-467 IEQQISC
+467 IRQQIAG
-474 LASQRNAIEGGLTS
+474 LVSQRNAVEGGLTS
-488 AQGWFAQ
+488 VQGWFAQ
-495 FRQYENIEKLTRNT
+495 FRKYENIEKLTRLT
-509 IVSLIERVEVDD
+509 IVSLIERVEINE
-521 NKDINVKFRHADQFA
+521 NKDIHVKFRHADQFT

-542 ELQKQTQSKIT
+542 QMQRTPQGEIILM
-553 TIKEADRYGKNIP
+553 KEAGWNGKNIP
-566 QTANSVAQSVSYCTD
+566 QTAKLVAQSAV
-581 KAL
+581 L